1 MEFSLRGP
9 ATGDDHRFPDPP
21 PHGEQEPKLVM
32 RDALLSQLHMA
43 CLRREIIEAELAEI
57 ERAVALRA
65 ATGGHQAQ
73 TTPMADADAGRPFST
88 NQPMAQQNPE
98 FDEHKL
104 PDSDKGDV
112 ATVVQPRCDR
122 PLERWEDGERRGYGS
137 AADTKGRTRFRVQ
150 CGAADDEWGLS
161 GEGKK
166 KTTRHENKRIGA
178 DRMRKNLQRWQD
190 ILF

>member
-104 PDSDKGDV
+104 PDSDKDPLLSQLHMARLRREIIEAELAEIERAMALCA
-112 ATVVQPRCDR
+112 ATGGHQIHSC
-122 PLERWEDGERRGYGS
+122 S
-137 AADTKGRTRFRVQ
+137 
-150 CGAADDEWGLS
+150 
-161 GEGKK
+161 
-166 KTTRHENKRIGA
+166 
-178 DRMRKNLQRWQD
+178 
-190 ILF
+190 LF